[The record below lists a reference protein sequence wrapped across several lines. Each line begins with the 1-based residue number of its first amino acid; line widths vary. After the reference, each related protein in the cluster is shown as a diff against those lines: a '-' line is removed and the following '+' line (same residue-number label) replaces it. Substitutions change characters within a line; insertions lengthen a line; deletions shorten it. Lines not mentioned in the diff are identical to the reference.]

1 MRRVMDGETVYV
13 SVRSLDSETET
24 DRLGNPVYEWAE
36 PVAVDHVL
44 ASVIDAE
51 ERDYSRPDGY
61 VATYTLAFPRGCT
74 LDLRG
79 AKVTVGG
86 RELTVIGDPVHVN
99 SPLAWD
105 MRVTAGVHDG

>member
-13 SVRSLDSETET
+13 KVRSTT
-24 DRLGNPVYEWAE
+24 GNDRLGNPIYAWTEEAT
-36 PVAVDHVL
+36 AVKHVL
-44 ASVIDAE
+44 ASVIDAD

-86 RELTVIGDPVHVN
+86 RELDVIGDPVHVS
-99 SPLAWD
+99 SPLMWD
-105 MRVTAGVHDG
+105 MKVTAGVHDG

>member
-13 SVRSLDSETET
+13 RVRSSEGT
-24 DRLGNPVYEWAE
+24 DRLGNPVHAWAA
-36 PVAVDHVL
+36 PVAVEHVL
-44 ASVIDAE
+44 ASEIDAD

-61 VATYTLAFPRGCT
+61 VATYTMAFPRECA

-79 AKVTVGG
+79 AKIAIHG
-86 RELTVIGDPVHVN
+86 RELDVIGEPVHVN
-99 SPLAWD
+99 SPLQWD

>member
-1 MRRVMDGETVYV
+1 MRRVMEGETVYV
-13 SVRSLDSETET
+13 SVRSGYST
-24 DRLGNPVYEWAE
+24 DRLGNTVQSWAE
-36 PVAVDHVL
+36 AVPVKHVL
-44 ASVIDAE
+44 ASVIDGD

-86 RELTVIGDPVHVN
+86 RELDVIGDPVHVN
-99 SPLAWD
+99 SPLLWD
-105 MRVTAGVHDG
+105 MKVTAGVHDG